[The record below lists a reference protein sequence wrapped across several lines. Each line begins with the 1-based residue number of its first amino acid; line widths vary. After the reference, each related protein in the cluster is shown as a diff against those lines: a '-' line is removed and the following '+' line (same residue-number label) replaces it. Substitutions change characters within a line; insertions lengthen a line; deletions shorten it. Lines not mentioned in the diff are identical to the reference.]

1 MGQLL
6 LFIVV
11 ALVVAAIVFGVTVM
25 VSGGD
30 SGLTPVEPDG
40 RAVPLPSDRP
50 LGEEDIIRTKFDT
63 ALRGY
68 RMAQVDQ
75 ALQRAAYDIGYKG
88 ELIGVLEA
96 EVVALREGRIG
107 DADVLRR
114 AREAAIAPADRR
126 RSTRRRSPPRTR
138 MADGRRRATGRR
150 RSRRP
155 RSRSTTVK
163 DDGEAGGAPMSA
175 TEPVDGLGDAAQ
187 PGTGEVTAT
196 VIVNAPGR
204 PGVRRVHGL
213 GEAVRVDPVH
223 QGARSSRATAA
234 RAAWSRRSPRSVRP
248 CCATSCGWS
257 GWTRRTR
264 SGWCTAARC
273 CAGPARCAARRWP
286 ATAPRWSARVV
297 PPARRHGRQGRLAG
311 ALAGLEARL
320 HRRAEEVRPAGRAG
334 PPADRWTFCRT
345 PPLRFRA

>member
-11 ALVVAAIVFGVTVM
+11 ALVVASIVFGVTVM

-96 EVVALREGRIG
+96 EVTALREGRIA

-114 AREAAIAPADRR
+114 AREAAVAPPPPPPAEAAAD
-126 RSTRRRSPPRTR
+126 ST
-138 MADGRRRATGRR
+138 
-150 RSRRP
+150 
-155 RSRSTTVK
+155 
-163 DDGEAGGAPMSA
+163 DDAEPAAGA
-175 TEPVDGLGDAAQ
+175 AAQ
-187 PGTGEVTAT
+187 PAADGAT
-196 VIVNAPGR
+196 VQPAG
-204 PGVRRVHGL
+204 
-213 GEAVRVDPVH
+213 AAAKPVE
-223 QGARSSRATAA
+223 
-234 RAAWSRRSPRSVRP
+234 P
-248 CCATSCGWS
+248 
-257 GWTRRTR
+257 
-264 SGWCTAARC
+264 
-273 CAGPARCAARRWP
+273 
-286 ATAPRWSARVV
+286 VV
-297 PPARRHGRQGRLAG
+297 PIGDVSPDGPVPAAEVPDAPAKRPDGEPVERR
-311 ALAGLEARL
+311 
-320 HRRAEEVRPAGRAG
+320 
-334 PPADRWTFCRT
+334 
-345 PPLRFRA
+345 